1 MAWQMDLPK
10 RFARRGIVFYL
21 QIAAAV
27 VSLIIGLATITKES
41 APLVE
46 KMQESQ
52 KQAMLRQQQEMAQ
65 KRAAQIANMGIQ
77 WQYRGHDG
85 TWRYY
90 SDNSGRFW
98 CRVNIQGLQEYCES
112 PQVQVQIASNPPMT
126 R

>member
-1 MAWQMDLPK
+1 MDLPK

-27 VSLIIGLATITKES
+27 VSIVIGLATITKES

-46 KMQESQ
+46 RMQESQ
-52 KQAMLRQQQEMAQ
+52 KQAMLRQQQETAQ
-65 KRAAQIANMGIQ
+65 KRAAQIASMNIQ
-77 WQYRGHDG
+77 WQYWSHDG

-90 SDNSGRFW
+90 KDPTGRFW
-98 CRVNIQGLQEYCES
+98 CRVNIQGVYEYCEY
-112 PQVQVQIASNPPMT
+112 PQVQTHIASNPSVI

>member
-1 MAWQMDLPK
+1 MSWQMDLPK

-52 KQAMLRQQQEMAQ
+52 KQAALVRQQETAQ
-65 KRAAQIANMGIQ
+65 RRAAQIAQMGIQ

-98 CRVNIQGLQEYCES
+98 CRVNIQGVQEYCES
-112 PQVQVQIASNPPMT
+112 PQVQIASAPGMV